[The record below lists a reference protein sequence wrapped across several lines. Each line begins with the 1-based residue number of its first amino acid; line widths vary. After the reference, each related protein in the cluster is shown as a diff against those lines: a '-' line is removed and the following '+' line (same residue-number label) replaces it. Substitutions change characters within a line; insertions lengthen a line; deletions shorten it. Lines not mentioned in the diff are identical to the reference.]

1 MKKENVSA
9 VHLIA
14 LAVDYDG
21 TIAEGGVVSPS
32 TRAALERFVASG
44 RMLIL
49 VTGRI
54 LPELLSVFPNAELFH
69 RIVAENGAV
78 LYQPATKQRRLLG
91 GPAPER
97 LVRALGERGVRPLQ
111 VGDSIIATVRPHE
124 VTALEVIRDLGL
136 EHQVIFNREA
146 VMLLQPG
153 VNKATGLLAALKELR
168 LSPHNVVTVGD
179 SENDHALLPV
189 GEVAVA
195 VGNAVPTLK
204 ELADHVTTGHGGDG
218 TSEAIDWILADEPS
232 LIPARHAVLLGATA
246 DGRPVTMTPA
256 HHNLLIAGSSG
267 SGKSSLANGLLERMT
282 ERGYQV
288 CVIDP
293 EGDYE
298 AFPGAVVFGSAQR
311 GPTMPEIVSALDSPE
326 AHIVVNLVGMPL
338 NDRPEFFLR
347 LLPRIQEWR
356 ARTGRPHGVV
366 VDEAHH
372 LLPRSWEPAPSV
384 WTDHTVGMIF
394 ITVHPDVVSPLVLRT
409 VNVAVVLGESPAHT
423 LQSLAKGARP
433 AFAALPPRLE
443 SGEAALWSVGSTE
456 RPTVFRVAP
465 SETERRR
472 HRRKYAEGELPPER
486 SFYFRGPEGALN
498 LRAQNLLLFRQLAA
512 GVDDATWMHHLRQ
525 GDYSQ
530 WMEQAIKDP
539 ALARLVR
546 LIEAD
551 ASLSPAE
558 SRLRVARAI
567 EERYTVPASA

>member
-1 MKKENVSA
+1 MA
-9 VHLIA
+9 V
-14 LAVDYDG
+14 AVDYDG
-21 TIAEGGVVSPS
+21 TIAEGGVVSNS
-32 TRAALERFVASG
+32 TQAALERLVASG

-54 LPELLSVFPNAELFH
+54 LAELLSVFPKAELFH

-78 LYQPATKQRRLLG
+78 LYNPATKQRRLLG
-91 GPAPER
+91 GAAPER
-97 LVRALGERGVRPLQ
+97 LIRALAQRGVRPLQ
-111 VGDSIIATVRPHE
+111 VGESIIATLRPHE
-124 VTALEVIRDLGL
+124 VTALEIIRDLGL
-136 EHQVIFNREA
+136 EHQVIFNRES

-168 LSPHNVVTVGD
+168 LSPHNVMTVGD

-204 ELADHVTTGHGGDG
+204 ELADYVTTRPAGAG
-218 TSEAIDWILADEPS
+218 TAEAIEWVLADERS
-232 LIPARHAVLLGATA
+232 LIPARHAILLGATA
-246 DGRPVTMTPA
+246 DGRPVSVMPIGD
-256 HHNLLIAGSSG
+256 NLLIAGSSA

-298 AFPGAVVFGSAQR
+298 AFPGAVIFGSSQR
-311 GPTMPEIVSALDSPE
+311 GPTVPEIVSAFDSPD
-326 AHIVVNLVGMPL
+326 AQIVVNLVGMPL
-338 NDRPEFFLR
+338 NERPEFFLR
-347 LLPRIQEWR
+347 LLPHIQEWR
-356 ARTGRPHGVV
+356 ARTGRPHRIV

-384 WTDHTVGMIF
+384 GTERVSGMAF
-394 ITVHPDVVSPLVLRT
+394 ITVHPDAVAPLVLRA
-409 VNVAVVLGESPAHT
+409 VHVAVVLGAAPAHT
-423 LQSLAKGARP
+423 LRSIGGAVG
-433 AFAALPPRLE
+433 AAVDALPEQLE
-443 SGEAALWSVGSTE
+443 PGEAAIWRVASAE
-456 RPTVFRVAP
+456 RPTIFRFVP
-465 SETERRR
+465 CDSERRR

-498 LRAQNLLLFRQLAA
+498 LRAQNLVLFRQLAA
-512 GVDDATWMHHLRQ
+512 GVDDVTWMHHLRR
-525 GDYSQ
+525 GDYSR

-539 ALARLVR
+539 TLAVTVR

-551 ASLSPAE
+551 ASLPPAE
-558 SRLRVARAI
+558 SRRRVARAI
-567 EERYTVPASA
+567 EERYTLPASTG